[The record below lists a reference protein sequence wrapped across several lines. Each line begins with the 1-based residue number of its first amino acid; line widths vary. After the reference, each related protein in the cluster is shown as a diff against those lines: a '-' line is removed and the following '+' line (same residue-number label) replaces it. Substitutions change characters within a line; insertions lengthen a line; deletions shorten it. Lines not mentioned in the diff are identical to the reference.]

1 MLRKMYKAV
10 RPDGIVAF
18 RILFGAIMLWEV
30 YRYFDSGWIHRYWI
44 EPIFNFKYG
53 GFFWVEPLPGDGM
66 VWLFYLLGLLSI
78 FIMIGFLY
86 RFSTV
91 LFFLVFTYTFLL
103 EQARYLNHFY
113 LVILISFLL
122 IFIPAHRSFSV
133 DAWLFPKI
141 RKSWIPSWSL
151 WLLRFQIGLVYFFGG
166 IAKLNPDWLSGSP
179 MDLWLPRRSDFPLV
193 GSYFDQSEVIMFV
206 SYSGLFLD
214 LLALPLLLIRKTR
227 PWIALAL
234 VVFHLTNDRLFSI
247 GIFPW
252 FMIGALVLYLP
263 ASWPRQFL
271 WYLRSLSLVQQ
282 SALLISVMLGGYIA
296 IWFHQD
302 LSLVPLLCGCGIAA
316 LLFWDLHRNSRDII
330 SRRNS
335 NVPSH
340 ARFTVAALSVWF
352 LLQVII
358 PLRHF
363 AIPGNPNWTEEGHR
377 FAWHMKLRTKDCD
390 LQFYIADSDTSQKE
404 ALNPANYLRDWQ
416 YSDMEGRPQLIAQY
430 AKILSSI
437 YDHKPIYADVEC
449 SLNGGPVLKL
459 IDPDV
464 DLTQVR
470 FKDWK
475 RNDWIYIY

>member
-1 MLRKMYKAV
+1 MIEKMYKAV

-30 YRYFDSGWIHRYWI
+30 YRYFDSGWIPRYWI

-66 VWLFYLLGLLSI
+66 FWLFYLLGLLSV

-86 RFSTV
+86 RFSTL

-122 IFIPAHRSFSV
+122 IFIPAHRFFSV

-141 RKSWIPSWSL
+141 RRYWIPSWSL
-151 WLLRFQIGLVYFFGG
+151 WLLRLQIGLVYFFGG

-179 MDLWLPRRSDFPLV
+179 MDLWLPERSDFPV
-193 GSYFDQSEVIMFV
+193 IGSYFDLPEVIMLV
-206 SYSGLFLD
+206 SYSGLLLD

-227 PWIALAL
+227 PWMALAL
-234 VVFHLTNDRLFSI
+234 VVFHLMNDRLFTI

-252 FMIGALVLYLP
+252 FMIGALVLFLP
-263 ASWPRQFL
+263 ASWPRQFVR
-271 WYLRSLSLVQQ
+271 YLRNQSLIQQ
-282 SALLISVMLGGYIA
+282 SALLIVAMAGGYIA
-296 IWFHQD
+296 IWFHQG
-302 LSLVPLLCGCGIAA
+302 LSLIPLLCGCGITA
-316 LLFWDLHRNSRDII
+316 LLFWDFHRNSRDII
-330 SRRNS
+330 SSRNTI
-335 NVPSH
+335 VPSH
-340 ARFTVAALSVWF
+340 ARFTAAALSFWF
-352 LLQVII
+352 FLQVII

-363 AIPGNPNWTEEGHR
+363 AIPGDPNWTEEGHR

-404 ALNPANYLRDWQ
+404 PLNPANYLHDWQ
-416 YSDMEGRPQLIAQY
+416 YSDMEDRPQLIAQY
-430 AKILSSI
+430 AKILSTI
-437 YDHKPIYADVEC
+437 YDQKPIYADVEC
-449 SLNGGPVLKL
+449 SLNGGPIRKL
-459 IDPDV
+459 INPDV
-464 DLTQVR
+464 DLTQVH